1 MRGKGSRSAKA
12 VWGFLAAAAALTTMV
27 ASASWVRLGRASGEL
42 RERERQMAAVL
53 EHCRVLTS
61 LQAELGEAALS
72 RGSAGRQDL
81 IPFLESAAARAGIPK
96 EGITINTGDA
106 EAVPSRPGVS
116 RAETRVDVEPTSMGS
131 LVQFLVAAEEQFP
144 TLEVRE
150 VVARPLG
157 EGRGWSARLLISVAR
172 REG

>member
-1 MRGKGSRSAKA
+1 MRGRGSRSAKA
-12 VWGFLAAAAALTTMV
+12 VWGFLAAAALMTAL
-27 ASASWVRLGRASGEL
+27 ASASWARLRRASGEL
-42 RERERQMAAVL
+42 RERERQMAAIL
-53 EHCRVLTS
+53 DRCRGLAS
-61 LQAELGEAALS
+61 LQAELGEVALR
-72 RGSAGRQDL
+72 RGNAGRQDL

-96 EGITINTGDA
+96 EGITINARDA
-106 EAVPSRPGVS
+106 EAAPGRPGLW
-116 RAETRVDVEPTSMGS
+116 RAETRVDVEPTSMRS

-157 EGRGWSARLLISVAR
+157 EGQGWSARLLISVAR